1 MIWPGPESGKDK
13 GGKTMKK
20 ILALM
25 LVLCMALAAIPAM
38 AEDFSGTWYWNLAD
52 VTFSTFELKA
62 DGTYTADLAGQTAE
76 GTWTADDASV
86 TIDVMDASVVFTWDG
101 TALTAEGLSAQLC
114 REPAKLTYGNALYV
128 MDPETEGAEPLPEGM
143 TQEDA
148 EAIVMN
154 FATEFIAFA
163 DALTEAAAAPGTD
176 EPAPG
181 NDEPAPDGTG
191 DADLTVVNESFIV
204 TQTYSRYEGN
214 LMLKLQNNTDTPLF
228 ITDGNFVLK
237 GADGSELASKQSY
250 YPCGSEYVEPGEI
263 TVVTFSVDIDDP
275 SVVAGYEY
283 ALETKTESW
292 RSTDTIIP
300 VDSTEFVDGGEYD
313 SKMRATITNNS
324 DQPLANIQIVFVL
337 EDAEGSMLY
346 TRSDGMYAMEI
357 GPGSTI
363 TFVPGID
370 SDVLKFCA
378 ENGITPAQVE
388 AFAYVSNSY

>member
-1 MIWPGPESGKDK
+1 MILPGPESGKDK

-52 VTFSTFELKA
+52 VTFSTFELNA

-86 TIDVMDASVVFTWDG
+86 TLDVMGASVVFTWDG
-101 TALTAEGLSAQLC
+101 TVLTAEGLSAQLC
-114 REPAKLTYGNALYV
+114 REPATLTYGNALYV

-143 TQEDA
+143 TKEDA

-163 DALTEAAAAPGTD
+163 DALTEAAAAPGAD

-214 LMLKLQNNTDTPLF
+214 LMIKLQNNTDTPLF

-324 DQPLANIQIVFVL
+324 DQPLANIQIIFVL

-346 TRSDGMYAMEI
+346 TRSDAMYAMEI